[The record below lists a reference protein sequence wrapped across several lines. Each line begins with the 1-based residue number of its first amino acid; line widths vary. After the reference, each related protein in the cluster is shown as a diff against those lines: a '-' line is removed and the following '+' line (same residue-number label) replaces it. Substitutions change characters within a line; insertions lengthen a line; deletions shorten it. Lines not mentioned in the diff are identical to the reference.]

1 MLRITIKVIDMN
13 IMHTVQLLF
22 NFTNARYLPQSLIS
36 IKVSPKILSPRSP
49 VGEIYKS
56 NRSKRKSKRWRGPGN
71 KTLKNWSGLKNKF
84 LGIQLRAHL
93 SVSFNQFRISKLQD
107 RNFQLPSIPSK
118 IKKIGYCLVR
128 KKNTPCPLI
137 MTIRIKG
144 QLGLF
149 M

>member
-1 MLRITIKVIDMN
+1 MIVGNFGPPMLRITIKVIDMN

-71 KTLKNWSGLKNKF
+71 KTLKN
-84 LGIQLRAHL
+84 
-93 SVSFNQFRISKLQD
+93 
-107 RNFQLPSIPSK
+107 
-118 IKKIGYCLVR
+118 
-128 KKNTPCPLI
+128 
-137 MTIRIKG
+137 
-144 QLGLF
+144 
-149 M
+149 